1 MKKDYVRDFK
11 VSSLTEKVVSVR
23 ILNDG
28 WVDIKTDCDA
38 SFLISPKN
46 TKVVPKVGDE
56 ITFYTILLTKVVGL
70 ELNGKL
76 LYWLSDKEI
85 FNQK

>member
-28 WVDIKTDCDA
+28 WVDIKTDWDT

-46 TKVVPKVGDE
+46 TKGVPKVGDE

>member
-28 WVDIKTDCDA
+28 WVDIKTD
-38 SFLISPKN
+38 
-46 TKVVPKVGDE
+46 
-56 ITFYTILLTKVVGL
+56 
-70 ELNGKL
+70 
-76 LYWLSDKEI
+76 W
-85 FNQK
+85 